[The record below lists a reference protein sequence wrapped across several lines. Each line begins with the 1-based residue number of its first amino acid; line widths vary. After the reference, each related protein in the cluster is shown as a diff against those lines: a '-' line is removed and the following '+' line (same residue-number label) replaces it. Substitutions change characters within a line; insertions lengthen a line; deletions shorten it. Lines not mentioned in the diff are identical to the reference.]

1 MTKTKIFS
9 ELESGVVE
17 GFVTHYKQVRDLV
30 GKLPAKA
37 VFDSIN
43 KKVTFQDEL
52 GNEIPNLAFDLSAAG
67 ASDIILPFSGMV
79 NTLTNTNLVVNTET
93 TFQADSSRNFVYFD
107 EGRNRFLYLDR
118 TNNIYYTKWNGD
130 SNSYNGKMG
139 SDSYMDISIKPN
151 PIPKESIFFI
161 NEQDDYTPYYFEY
174 TPGIQVGVL
183 RRVTSKA
190 TDVRT
195 SEAITIAGGPLANNV
210 VDSVDVW
217 PSDWVDADGNK
228 IIPAGKSLQEILT
241 TFFLKE
247 EPGTVSWSA
256 ISWSPKMNN
265 PTVDVKVNGTSVKNK
280 TVEVGTEVTIDAST
294 TTGLQANT
302 NVRKATLIVDP
313 ETNGYFEGDTWKN
326 APKAVSQNGN
336 NPSGTLTVSNSL
348 KIGSANGTIANNKF
362 TAGSGTNTVTTTQ
375 TGYTV
380 TCSKLADT
388 TIYASTNTRKKI
400 TTNPAVL
407 NDAYPSGASVHT
419 TTPPNTTASAS
430 VTGARFMF
438 WGADDGSAT
447 LNSAYIR
454 ANKKDSAATA
464 AATKTVDAQGA
475 LRIWIALPSGRSL
488 SNLYNSLGSDL
499 GSVMGDVDS
508 SKTASIEGANS
519 FTAATYTLY
528 VFESDSA
535 LNGDYTIVIK

>member
-52 GNEIPNLAFDLSAAG
+52 GKEIPNLAFDLSTAG
-67 ASDIILPFSGMV
+67 ASDIILPFSGVV
-79 NTLTNTNLVVNTET
+79 NTLVNTDLVVNPET
-93 TFQADSSRNFVYFD
+93 TFQADSSRNLVYFD

-118 TNNIYYTKWNGD
+118 TTNVYYTKWSGD
-130 SNSYNGKMG
+130 PNSYNGKLG
-139 SDSYMDISIKPN
+139 SDSYMDISITPN
-151 PIPKESIFFI
+151 PIPKESVFFI
-161 NEQDDYTPYYFEY
+161 NENDDYTPYYFEY
-174 TPGIQVGVL
+174 TPGLQTGAL
-183 RRVTSKA
+183 RKFTSKA

-217 PSDWVDADGNK
+217 PSGWVDADGNK

-241 TFFLKE
+241 SLFLKE
-247 EPGTVSWSA
+247 EPGTVSWSS
-256 ISWSPKMNN
+256 ISWTPKMNN
-265 PTVDVKVNGTSVKNK
+265 PTVDVKVGGSSVKNK
-280 TVEVGTEVTIDAST
+280 TVEVGTEVTIEASAT
-294 TTGLQANT
+294 AGLQANT
-302 NVRKATLIVDP
+302 NVRKATLSWKP
-313 ETNGYFEGDTWKN
+313 TANGYFEGNTWKN
-326 APKAVSQNGN
+326 VAKTVSQNGN
-336 NPSGTLTVSNSL
+336 NPTGALTVKNSL
-348 KIGSANGTIANNKF
+348 KIGSTVGTITNSKF
-362 TAGSGTNTVTTTQ
+362 TAGLGTNTVTTTQ

-380 TCSKLADT
+380 TCTKLTDT

-407 NDAYPSGASVHT
+407 TDAYPNGASVHT
-419 TTPPNTTASAS
+419 TTPSNTSATAS
-430 VTGARFMF
+430 VTGARYMF
-438 WGADDGSAT
+438 WGADDGKAT

-454 ANKKDSAATA
+454 ANKKGSAATA

-475 LRIWIALPSGRSL
+475 LRIWIALPAGRSL
-488 SNLYNSLGSDL
+488 NNLYNALGSDL

-508 SKTASIEGANS
+508 SKTENIQGANG
-519 FTAATYTLY
+519 FTADSYTLY